1 MSSQVQ
7 VTFRNIDESQTLK
20 NLILEE
26 AENLNHFYPRLVG
39 CSVLVEK
46 PNRHH
51 KKGNVYHVRVRLN
64 MPGPDVVVGGL
75 MNSHPFHSD
84 PYVAIRDTFHDARR
98 RLVEEAHLLRRDV
111 KHHHSYDSLTA

>member
-7 VTFRNIDESQTLK
+7 VTFRNIDESESLK
-20 NLILEE
+20 SLILEE
-26 AENLNHFYPRLVG
+26 AENLNHFFPRLMG

-51 KKGNVYHVRVRLN
+51 KKGNVYHVRIRLSI
-64 MPGPDVVVGGL
+64 PGPDVVVGGL

-98 RLVEEAHLLRRDV
+98 RLLEEAQILRKEV
-111 KHHHSYDSLTA
+111 KHHEAPMSAMA

>member
-1 MSSQVQ
+1 MNVPVQ
-7 VTFRNIDESQTLK
+7 VTFRNIDESDSLK
-20 NLILEE
+20 TLILEE
-26 AENLNHFYPRLVG
+26 AESLGTLFPRLLG

-64 MPGPDVVVGGL
+64 IPGPDVVVGGL

-98 RLVEEAHLLRRDV
+98 RLLADVSYCVE
-111 KHHHSYDSLTA
+111 T